1 MTRSHKPAFHLDADE
16 RRAAGAAAE
25 AVENFRLILFCSLRL
40 RQMLDGRLRSA
51 GLTSRQGLLL
61 TIVRGNDRPT
71 LGEVAAAMSTTHQNA
86 KQIAASLVRKGM
98 IRIVA
103 DPKDR
108 RTRRLVATA
117 AGRRGWQRRNAGD
130 FAAIGSWFSTLSR
143 RDQKALRS
151 LLGRLA
157 GSIDEQYAE
166 EALAHLSG

>member
-1 MTRSHKPAFHLDADE
+1 MVRVHKPAFLLDANE

-25 AVENFRLILFCSLRL
+25 AVENFRLVLFCSLRL

-61 TIVRGNDRPT
+61 TIVRSHDRPT
-71 LGEVAAAMSTTHQNA
+71 LGEAAAAMSTTHQNV
-86 KQIAASLVRKGM
+86 KQIAASLARKGM
-98 IRIVA
+98 IRIVS

-117 AGRRGWQRRNAGD
+117 AGRRGWQGRNAGD
-130 FAAIGSWFSTLSR
+130 FEAIDKWFSALSR
-143 RDQKALRS
+143 REQKTLRS

-157 GSIDEQYAE
+157 GSIDA
-166 EALAHLSG
+166 